1 MFLKENNFCID
12 YSKAYTD
19 NEYLKI
25 LDALYS
31 AEAYFVGV
39 DEKKANR
46 FADIADLVSAMGWH
60 QCPPMI
66 MTLSCSSF

>member
-1 MFLKENNFCID
+1 MVRISLNERDRMFLKENNFCID

-39 DEKKANR
+39 DEKK
-46 FADIADLVSAMGWH
+46 S
-60 QCPPMI
+60 
-66 MTLSCSSF
+66 

>member
-46 FADIADLVSAMGWH
+46 FADIADLVSAMG
-60 QCPPMI
+60 
-66 MTLSCSSF
+66 